1 MMNRTPDLI
10 VSRRGRRRAPLA
22 SDINISF
29 CCSYSCS
36 SFILMD

>member
-1 MMNRTPDLI
+1 MQTPAVQLDLE

-22 SDINISF
+22 LDISF

-36 SFILMD
+36 SVILKM

>member
-1 MMNRTPDLI
+1 MHKPTDELDLR

-22 SDINISF
+22 FDINL

-36 SFILMD
+36 SVVLTD

>member
-1 MMNRTPDLI
+1 MKDQRLDLR

-22 SDINISF
+22 FDITL

-36 SFILMD
+36 SIFKFD